1 LHTLFLRP
9 VIRDARGPLANA
21 LNGQQ
26 FSQVQNLI
34 IAARDAQ
41 FILRCCPSARVV
53 VAKYRMFEE
62 LDLLGALHESCHNLE
77 ELDGFNPDAATMQRT
92 FSVFL
97 RCGFRTMPEIVDL
110 VRVAHNL
117 RKIRFIDWIETV
129 SSFPLK
135 HFSGSNSLQN
145 HAPGQNLHSVAA

>member
-1 LHTLFLRP
+1 MIRFAYVRTPHQASSEALSILVKCLHSLPNLHTLFLRP
-9 VIRDARGPLANA
+9 VIRDARGPIANA
-21 LNGQQ
+21 LNGHQ

-62 LDLLGALHESCHNLE
+62 LDLLGPGALHESSCYNLE

-92 FSVFL
+92 FFL
-97 RCGFRTMPEIVDL
+97 SFLCTMWV
-110 VRVAHNL
+110 
-117 RKIRFIDWIETV
+117 
-129 SSFPLK
+129 
-135 HFSGSNSLQN
+135 
-145 HAPGQNLHSVAA
+145 